1 MSPRRGD
8 HPVTL
13 RTVAERAGVS
23 KSSVSR
29 VLQGS
34 SRVSP
39 EAKAAVEAAIA
50 ELGYR
55 PNAAAQSLGAS
66 RTRTIGVLVND
77 LRQPWFVDFLEGLGE
92 GLAEHDLHAFVAD
105 GRLDRELDDRLLNAF
120 VDMRV
125 DGLVL
130 AGTMPITDVIGE
142 AAHRLPTVIAGMR
155 DLTLPTVDVV
165 AEDDAEGARLAVEH
179 LIGLGHERIAH
190 IAGPDAEVFRQRRAG
205 YEAAMRV
212 AGLAEH
218 IRVVTSD
225 ITEDDGFDCGA
236 TLFSS
241 DSPTAVFTVN
251 DLVCVGAM
259 AAARDAGLSVPGEVS
274 FVGFDDSSI
283 ARMRWV
289 GLTSVDIQP
298 RTVGSVAADLLVE
311 RITEPER
318 PAREH
323 LVAPVLRVRTST
335 AVAPA

>member
-1 MSPRRGD
+1 MSPRGSDR
-8 HPVTL
+8 PVTL

-39 EAKAAVEAAIA
+39 QARSAVEAAIA

-55 PNAAAQSLGAS
+55 PNAAAQSLGAR
-66 RTRTIGVLVND
+66 RTKTIGVLVND
-77 LRQPWFVDFLEGLGE
+77 LRQPWFVDLLAGLGE
-92 GLAEHDLHAFVAD
+92 RLAGHDLHAFVAD
-105 GRLDRELDDRLLNAF
+105 GRLDRGLDDRLLHAF

-130 AGTMPITDVIGE
+130 AGTMPVTDSIRE
-142 AAHRLPTVIAGMR
+142 AAQRLPTVIAGMR
-155 DLTLPTVDVV
+155 DLTLPRVDVV

-179 LIGLGHERIAH
+179 LVGLGHERIAH

-205 YEAAMRV
+205 YESAMRA
-212 AGLAEH
+212 AGLGQH
-218 IRVVTSD
+218 IRVVEAD
-225 ITEDDGFDCGA
+225 ITEDDGFACGA
-236 TLFSS
+236 ALFAA
-241 DSPTAVFTVN
+241 DLPTAVFTVN

-259 AAARDAGLSVPGEVS
+259 AAARDAGLSVPGDVS

-298 RTVGSVAADLLVE
+298 RAVGEVTADLLVE
-311 RITEPER
+311 RIAEPDR

-323 LVAPVLRVRTST
+323 LVAPALRVRTST
-335 AVAPA
+335 APRP